1 MALTM
6 DISAGLF
13 PQQEL
18 LERRSQSAKKRI
30 AQSLTEADAR
40 PLRVGVCQ
48 IRNHCG
54 GDDGKQE
61 NLQRILTCIEAAV
74 EQDVQALIL
83 PEMCLPGYFTKA
95 HGTVD
100 EGVAAA
106 HSLAD
111 TVGASPF
118 LERIAGAAAA
128 GRMVVA
134 FGFSE
139 RDGGQYY
146 NAVGV
151 VDADGTWLGVRRKNP
166 LSPHAYELTPFTE
179 PPPSERG
186 TVFQTAYG
194 TMGVCNCF
202 DGEFPESVRRMR
214 LAGAELLLWSNAG
227 TGNAET
233 GSSSRFNQCGSY
245 AQTNRMWVA
254 SCNAV
259 EPPFYGNSCIYA
271 PWGEPLVQ
279 LPTTGETLG
288 VAQINLALTKD
299 WPTYRDRLAPNVTG
313 PTSAP
318 CKTAS
323 GGTGRTR
330 DRHQQ

>member
-1 MALTM
+1 MN
-6 DISAGLF
+6 ISTGLF
-13 PQQEL
+13 PQQAL
-18 LERRSQSAKKRI
+18 LERRNLAAKKRI
-30 AQSLTEADAR
+30 AQSLDDDDAR
-40 PLRVGVCQ
+40 PLRLGVAQ

-54 GDDGKQE
+54 GQTGKE
-61 NLQRILTCIEAAV
+61 GNLERMVDCVKMASEHG
-74 EQDVQALIL
+74 VQALVL

-95 HGTVD
+95 HGAVE

-106 HSLAD
+106 HGLAD
-111 TVGASPF
+111 VVGTSPF
-118 LERIAGAAAA
+118 LNRIAETAKAAA
-128 GRMVVA
+128 MLVA

-139 RDGGQYY
+139 RDGECFY
-146 NAVGV
+146 NSVGV
-151 VDADGTWLGVRRKNP
+151 VDTDGRWLGVRRKNP

-186 TVFQTAYG
+186 TVFPASHG
-194 TMGVCNCF
+194 VIGVCNCF

-227 TGNAET
+227 SGNAQT

-259 EPPFYGNSCIYA
+259 GTPFYGNSCIYA

-279 LPTTGETLG
+279 LPTTEEALG
-288 VAQINLALTKD
+288 VAQINLALAKD
-299 WPTYRDRLAPNVTG
+299 WPMYRDRLDPDIV
-313 PTSAP
+313 
-318 CKTAS
+318 
-323 GGTGRTR
+323 
-330 DRHQQ
+330 